1 MLVKVPVDMM
11 RAMEQGAWK
20 DEEVRRQWARKHV
33 DILGCIKTRVSKL
46 PTELENKL
54 MVTKRE
60 RWGTGITQEFGIDI
74 DTPLYLKWIT
84 NKDPL
89 YSTWNSMS
97 CRSLDRGEF
106 GGECVHV
113 YVWLSPFTVHLK
125 PSQHC

>member
-1 MLVKVPVDMM
+1 MKGKLSLVLVKVPVDMM

-84 NKDPL
+84 NKDLL
-89 YSTWNSMS
+89 YSRRILLNTPPKWEKN
-97 CRSLDRGEF
+97 L
-106 GGECVHV
+106 
-113 YVWLSPFTVHLK
+113 
-125 PSQHC
+125 